1 MTKALIADD
10 HPVFRRGLKQLL
22 LSTSTDWEL
31 EEAGTSQEILTR
43 AQQKDY
49 DLILLDISLP
59 DRNGLEVLQDIL
71 RVKPQT
77 IVLMLSM
84 YSDEQYAAQA
94 LKAGAAGYVSKDSET
109 EKLLE
114 AIQTVL
120 RGEVYFRANVLKN
133 LGAQLENMKTGAPH
147 EQLSAREL
155 EVLRMLIR
163 GERLVKIA
171 EKLAISKSAVSTY
184 RLRMLEKMHMK
195 SNSDLV
201 QYAVKA
207 GLLE

>member
-10 HPVFRRGLKQLL
+10 HPVFRRGLRQLL
-22 LSTSTDWEL
+22 LSTSSAWEL
-31 EEAGTSQEILTR
+31 DEAGTSDEIFEHVL
-43 AQQKDY
+43 QQNY
-49 DLILLDISLP
+49 ALVFLDISLP
-59 DRNGLEVLQDIL
+59 GRSGLEVLQDIL
-71 RVKPQT
+71 RTKPET
-77 IVLMLSM
+77 VVLILSM

-94 LKAGAAGYVSKDSET
+94 LRAGAAGYISKDSEA

-133 LGAQLENMKTGAPH
+133 LDSQLKDGKTNAPH

-184 RLRMLEKMHMK
+184 RLRLLEKMNMK

-207 GLLE
+207 GLLD

>member
-10 HPVFRRGLKQLL
+10 HPVFRRGLRQLL
-22 LSTSTDWEL
+22 LSTSSAWEL
-31 EEAGTSQEILTR
+31 DEAGTCEEILDR
-43 AQQKDY
+43 LAQGNY
-49 DLILLDISLP
+49 GIVFLDISLP
-59 DRNGLEVLQDIL
+59 NCSGLDLLQQIL
-71 RVKPQT
+71 RSKPET

-94 LKAGAAGYVSKDSET
+94 LKAGAAGYISKDSEA

-133 LGAQLENMKTGAPH
+133 LGAQLESNKTGAPH
-147 EQLSAREL
+147 EQLSTREL

-184 RLRMLEKMHMK
+184 RLRMLEKMNMK

-207 GLLE
+207 GLLD

>member
-22 LSTSTDWEL
+22 LSTSAEWEL

-43 AQQKDY
+43 AEQQDY
-49 DLILLDISLP
+49 ALIFLDISLP
-59 DRNGLEVLQDIL
+59 GRSGLEVLHDIL
-71 RVKPQT
+71 RAKPQT
-77 IVLMLSM
+77 VVLMLSM

-94 LKAGAAGYVSKDSET
+94 LKAGAAGYISKDSET

-114 AIQTVL
+114 AIQIVL
-120 RGEVYFRANVLKN
+120 RGEAYFRANVLKN
-133 LGAQLENMKTGAPH
+133 LGAQYESGKTGAPH
-147 EQLSAREL
+147 EQLSTREL

-171 EKLAISKSAVSTY
+171 ERLAISKSAVSTY
-184 RLRMLEKMHMK
+184 RLRLLEKMNMK

-207 GLLE
+207 GLLD

>member
-10 HPVFRRGLKQLL
+10 HPVFRRGLRQLL
-22 LSTSTDWEL
+22 LSTFSAWEL
-31 EEAGTSQEILTR
+31 DEAGTSQEILEHV
-43 AQQKDY
+43 AQQNY
-49 DLILLDISLP
+49 ALVFLDISLP
-59 DRNGLEVLQDIL
+59 GRSGLEVLQDIL
-71 RVKPQT
+71 RTKPET
-77 IVLMLSM
+77 VVLMLSM

-94 LKAGAAGYVSKDSET
+94 LRAGAAGYISKDSEA

-133 LGAQLENMKTGAPH
+133 LDSQLKDGKTGAPH
-147 EQLSAREL
+147 EQLSTREL

-171 EKLAISKSAVSTY
+171 ERLAISKSAVSTY
-184 RLRMLEKMHMK
+184 RLRLLEKMHMK

-207 GLLE
+207 GLLD

>member
-22 LSTSTDWEL
+22 LSTSSAWEL
-31 EEAGTSQEILTR
+31 EEAGTSQEILAHVT
-43 AQQKDY
+43 AQNY
-49 DLILLDISLP
+49 ALVFLDISLP
-59 DRNGLEVLQDIL
+59 GRSGLEVLQDIL

-94 LKAGAAGYVSKDSET
+94 LKAGAAGYISKDSET

-120 RGEVYFRANVLKN
+120 RGEIYFRANVLKN
-133 LGAQLENMKTGAPH
+133 FGAHYESNKTGAPH

-171 EKLAISKSAVSTY
+171 ERLAISKSAVSTY

-207 GLLE
+207 GLLD